1 MVRGY
6 KFIFLL
12 LAKPTYPSQ
21 IHEAGFLAPIDVMS
35 GDLVGPDFSLW
46 GSVLSIKEPTSP
58 HYVSWHQDAT
68 YMGVTPW
75 IALSPS
81 NLESGCMSMIPGSHR
96 CHIQNHAETFV
107 EDNILTRA
115 QARLTVSQSLTVTT
129 KYLPEA
135 FDNIIN
141 PGAS

>member
-1 MVRGY
+1 MG
-6 KFIFLL
+6 IT
-12 LAKPTYPSQ
+12 P
-21 IHEAGFLAPIDVMS
+21 H
-35 GDLVGPDFSLW
+35 DF
-46 GSVLSIKEPTSP
+46 
-58 HYVSWHQDAT
+58 
-68 YMGVTPW
+68 VTPW

-96 CHIQNHAETFV
+96 CHIQNHAETFA